1 MLTNLGGY
9 DLKNTSSQFNDL
21 IGISYNYL
29 FFISL
34 IHEIDKI
41 IELSSITMINNQI
54 ELERIKDGLELGKTI
69 IDNIK

>member
-41 IELSSITMINNQI
+41 IELSFTLN
-54 ELERIKDGLELGKTI
+54 T
-69 IDNIK
+69 